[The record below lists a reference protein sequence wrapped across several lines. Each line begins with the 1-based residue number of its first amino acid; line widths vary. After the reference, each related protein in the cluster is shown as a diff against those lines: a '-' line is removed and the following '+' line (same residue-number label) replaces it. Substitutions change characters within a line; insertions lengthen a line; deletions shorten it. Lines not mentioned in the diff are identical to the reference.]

1 METEHPVLS
10 VQRLS
15 WRFFVLAAFM
25 ALLAPLLADSLQSFF
40 VVNGGIRF
48 YQAIF
53 SLYLT
58 SPEGLFVFVSAR
70 AIITFLILW
79 FFARI
84 GFRDRTVWICL
95 AVLWLLAD
103 YMLEPAVIK

>member
-1 METEHPVLS
+1 
-10 VQRLS
+10 
-15 WRFFVLAAFM
+15 M
-25 ALLAPLLADSLQSFF
+25 AILAPLLADCLQSL
-40 VVNGGIRF
+40 VVVRSGIRF

-53 SLYLT
+53 SLYLA
-58 SPEGLFVFVSAR
+58 SPEGLCVFVGVR

-79 FFARI
+79 FFVRI

-95 AVLWLLAD
+95 AILWLFAD